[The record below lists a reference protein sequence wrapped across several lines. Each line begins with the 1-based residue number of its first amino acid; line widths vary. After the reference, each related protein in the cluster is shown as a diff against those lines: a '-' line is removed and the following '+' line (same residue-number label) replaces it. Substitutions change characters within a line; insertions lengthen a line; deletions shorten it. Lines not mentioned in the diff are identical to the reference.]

1 MSVSIH
7 ENGCLERT
15 HDDRGTSSSVPRSVV
30 IRELVAPDTSQ
41 IAAIASRTSG
51 FTVPSA
57 YVIWMLAETQKPFC
71 RVAVSDR
78 GRILAYILA
87 FRTTSSDSLFVWQ
100 MGIQSGLRS
109 QLWPVLYQLC
119 VHCHSDCKTRNV
131 RRLFFTAPRGA
142 RLRLIEKLVLE
153 VTASRISL
161 VSGSNPPQG
170 GFAVQEDF
178 YNFTLHPHARS

>member
-1 MSVSIH
+1 MSVSVH
-7 ENGCLERT
+7 EDESLERA
-15 HDDRGTSSSVPRSVV
+15 HNDCGARSLASRGV
-30 IRELVAPDTSQ
+30 IIRRLAATDASQ

-78 GRILAYILA
+78 GRILAYVLA
-87 FRTTSSDSLFVWQ
+87 FRTAFPDSLFLWQ

-109 QLWPVLYQLC
+109 QLWPVLCQLG
-119 VHCHSDCKTRNV
+119 VRSHSDCKTHNL

-142 RLRLIEKLVLE
+142 RLRLIERLLFE
-153 VTASRISL
+153 VAESRISL
-161 VSGSNPPQG
+161 VNSGNPPESDS
-170 GFAVQEDF
+170 AIQEQF
-178 YNFTLHPHARS
+178 YTFELYPHVRP